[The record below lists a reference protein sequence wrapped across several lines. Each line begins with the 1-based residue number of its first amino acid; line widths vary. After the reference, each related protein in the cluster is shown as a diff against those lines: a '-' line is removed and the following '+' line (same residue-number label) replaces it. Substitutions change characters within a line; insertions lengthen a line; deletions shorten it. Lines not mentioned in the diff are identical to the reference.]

1 MADLS
6 PQDLLRVYQIGRN
19 AEWRYRLGQY
29 SDQALGQMLA
39 TLNKA
44 KREILAVFEARYATI
59 PEWDSIAHM
68 SVIAALEDA
77 FGIMIDMDDVID
89 MSSVGKAREIIAKY
103 SPTG

>member
-1 MADLS
+1 MSDNDRVIETFSRVLGLQAERITDDL
-6 PQDLLRVYQIGRN
+6 
-19 AEWRYRLGQY
+19 
-29 SDQALGQMLA
+29 
-39 TLNKA
+39 
-44 KREILAVFEARYATI
+44 RYATI

>member
-1 MADLS
+1 MSENDRVIETFSKVLGLPVERITDDL
-6 PQDLLRVYQIGRN
+6 
-19 AEWRYRLGQY
+19 
-29 SDQALGQMLA
+29 
-39 TLNKA
+39 
-44 KREILAVFEARYATI
+44 RYASI

>member
-1 MADLS
+1 MSDNDQVIKTFSRVLGLQAERITDDL
-6 PQDLLRVYQIGRN
+6 
-19 AEWRYRLGQY
+19 
-29 SDQALGQMLA
+29 
-39 TLNKA
+39 
-44 KREILAVFEARYATI
+44 RYATI

>member
-1 MADLS
+1 MSDNDRVIETFSRVLGLQAERITDDL
-6 PQDLLRVYQIGRN
+6 
-19 AEWRYRLGQY
+19 
-29 SDQALGQMLA
+29 
-39 TLNKA
+39 
-44 KREILAVFEARYATI
+44 RYATI

-103 SPTG
+103 GPTG